1 MKTLYW
7 LVRREL
13 WEHKVEL
20 IWAPI
25 ATAMTFV
32 GFAMIW
38 AVSIMGGSS
47 NTRLTIGDVEINP
60 AGALTAQ
67 GLELITGAIATGML
81 FMVFVTAG
89 LAGFVIANYCANALF
104 DERKDRSI
112 LFWKSLPVSDR
123 ETVLSKVAVAV
134 LIAPLIAVVS
144 IVVGTGL
151 IALIGSVGFRGTEHG
166 AAIGH
171 AAATAFVVVATK
183 LLAAFAIQLI
193 WMIPSVGW
201 FLLVS
206 SIARS
211 SPLLWGIGGPI
222 GLLLV
227 KEAVV
232 YIFQINLESFYFLS
246 TARWLGGTL
255 PGSWYLIDAHFLQ
268 NARGLGYF
276 MQLWDFINGPRFWIG
291 TAFGI
296 SMMIVATKIRRKG
309 VEV

>member
-1 MKTLYW
+1 MKTILW

-32 GFAMIW
+32 GFAMLW
-38 AVSIMGGSS
+38 AVSMMGGKS
-47 NTRLTIGDVEINP
+47 NARLTIDDVEINP

-67 GLELITGAIATGML
+67 GLELITGAFATGML
-81 FMVFVTAG
+81 FMVFVIAG

-123 ETVLSKVAVAV
+123 ETVLSKVGVAII
-134 LIAPLIAVVS
+134 IAPLIAVIC
-144 IVVGTGL
+144 IVVGAGL
-151 IALIGSVGFRGTEHG
+151 VVLIGIVGFRGTEHG

-171 AAATAFVVVATK
+171 AATTAFVVVATK
-183 LLAAFAIQLI
+183 LLAAFPIQLI

-232 YIFQINLESFYFLS
+232 YIFQIDLESFYFLS

-255 PGSWYLIDAHFLQ
+255 PGSWYLIDAAAAENSQ
-268 NARGLGYF
+268 GVGYF
-276 MQLWDFINGPRFWIG
+276 MQLWSFINGGRFWIG
-291 TAFGI
+291 TALGI
-296 SMMIVATKIRRKG
+296 AMIIAATRIRQRG
-309 VEV
+309 VDV

>member
-1 MKTLYW
+1 MKTILW

-32 GFAMIW
+32 GFAMLW
-38 AVSIMGGSS
+38 AVSMMGGKS
-47 NTRLTIGDVEINP
+47 NARLTIDDVEINP

-67 GLELITGAIATGML
+67 GLELITGAFATGML
-81 FMVFVTAG
+81 FMVFVIAG

-123 ETVLSKVAVAV
+123 ETVLSKVVVAV

>member
-32 GFAMIW
+32 GFAMTW
-38 AVSIMGGSS
+38 AVSMMGGSS
-47 NTRLTIGDVEINP
+47 NTRLTIDDVEINP
-60 AGALTAQ
+60 AGALTAE
-67 GLELITGAIATGML
+67 GLELITSAIATGML

-112 LFWKSLPVSDR
+112 LFWKSLSVSDR

-171 AAATAFVVVATK
+171 AATTAFVVVATK
-183 LLAAFAIQLI
+183 LLAALPIQLI

-206 SIARS
+206 SMVRS

-227 KEAVV
+227 KEAVI
-232 YIFQINLESFYFLS
+232 YIFQTDLESFYFLS

-255 PGSWYLIDAHFLQ
+255 PGSWYLVDARAIENSQ
-268 NARGLGYF
+268 GLGYF
-276 MQLWDFINGPRFWIG
+276 IQLWAFINGGRFWIG
-291 TAFGI
+291 TALGI
-296 SMMIVATKIRRKG
+296 AMIIAAIRIRQRG
-309 VEV
+309 VEA

>member
-123 ETVLSKVAVAV
+123 ETVLSKVVVAV

>member
-1 MKTLYW
+1 
-7 LVRREL
+7 
-13 WEHKVEL
+13 
-20 IWAPI
+20 
-25 ATAMTFV
+25 
-32 GFAMIW
+32 
-38 AVSIMGGSS
+38 
-47 NTRLTIGDVEINP
+47 
-60 AGALTAQ
+60 
-67 GLELITGAIATGML
+67 
-81 FMVFVTAG
+81 
-89 LAGFVIANYCANALF
+89 
-104 DERKDRSI
+104 
-112 LFWKSLPVSDR
+112 
-123 ETVLSKVAVAV
+123 
-134 LIAPLIAVVS
+134 
-144 IVVGTGL
+144 
-151 IALIGSVGFRGTEHG
+151 
-166 AAIGH
+166 
-171 AAATAFVVVATK
+171 
-183 LLAAFAIQLI
+183 
-193 WMIPSVGW
+193 MIPSVGW

>member
-1 MKTLYW
+1 
-7 LVRREL
+7 
-13 WEHKVEL
+13 
-20 IWAPI
+20 
-25 ATAMTFV
+25 MTFV

-123 ETVLSKVAVAV
+123 ETVLSKVVVAV

>member
-134 LIAPLIAVVS
+134 LIAPLIAVAS

-151 IALIGSVGFRGTEHG
+151 IALIGSVGYRGTEHG